1 MPYLHI
7 ALGLPVSPL
16 ARKALY
22 ERCAKLIEKIPGK
35 NQQNLMVRIEQDADL
50 YFRGG
55 KTACAFVD
63 LRLYTPAPAEA
74 KRDFAAALTRELADR
89 FAIEPDNVYMNF
101 LELDHWV
108 SGGGLNLAAGEGGQK

>member
-7 ALGLPVSPL
+7 AIGRPVSPL

-22 ERCAKLIEKIPGK
+22 ERCAQLIETIPGK
-35 NQQNLMVRIEQDADL
+35 NQQN
-50 YFRGG
+50 FRGG
-55 KTACAFVD
+55 KAPCAFVD

-74 KRDFAAALTRELADR
+74 KRAFAAALTRELCER
-89 FAIEPDNVYMNF
+89 FELEPDFVYMNM

-108 SGGGLNLAAGEGGQK
+108 SGGGISFAPGEGGAR

>member
-7 ALGLPVSPL
+7 AIGRPVSPL

-22 ERCAKLIEKIPGK
+22 ERCAQLIETIPGK
-35 NQQNLMVRIEQDADL
+35 NQQNLMVRIEQDCDL

-55 KTACAFVD
+55 KA
-63 LRLYTPAPAEA
+63 
-74 KRDFAAALTRELADR
+74 FAAALTRELCER
-89 FAIEPDNVYMNF
+89 FELEPDFVYMNM

-108 SGGGLNLAAGEGGQK
+108 SGGGISFAPGEGGAR